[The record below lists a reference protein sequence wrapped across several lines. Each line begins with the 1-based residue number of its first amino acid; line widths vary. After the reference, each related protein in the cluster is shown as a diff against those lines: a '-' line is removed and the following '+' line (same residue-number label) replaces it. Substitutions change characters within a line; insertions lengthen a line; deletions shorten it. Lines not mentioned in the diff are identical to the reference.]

1 MRSPF
6 FCYFASILEAWITL
20 VLCNL
25 CIYLPVMWMYE
36 CIWQHAEIS
45 AGISTFSQHFVCYC
59 FSTSL
64 CCWLLNLL
72 LLSSTKRLYAVVVL
86 PHTMVWEL
94 GSTGHLPLAMLQ
106 MAANLRRCLQP
117 WSAPWQRRLHNGG
130 WQGSDGQWM
139 EKRRCGIWTVT
150 SDPRQPVAA
159 WCGERR
165 RGSRWRRSAVGC
177 GEVAG
182 GCGIFFSRNRSI
194 WAV

>member
-86 PHTMVWEL
+86 PHYDGV
-94 GSTGHLPLAMLQ
+94 SLAAPATSPWRCCNWRPTS
-106 MAANLRRCLQP
+106 AAAYSRGQ
-117 WSAPWQRRLHNGG
+117 APWRRRLHNGG
-130 WQGSDGQWM
+130 WQGRDGQWM
-139 EKRRCGIWTVT
+139 EKRRCGIWTAT
-150 SDPRQPVAA
+150 SDPK
-159 WCGERR
+159 
-165 RGSRWRRSAVGC
+165 
-177 GEVAG
+177 
-182 GCGIFFSRNRSI
+182 
-194 WAV
+194 